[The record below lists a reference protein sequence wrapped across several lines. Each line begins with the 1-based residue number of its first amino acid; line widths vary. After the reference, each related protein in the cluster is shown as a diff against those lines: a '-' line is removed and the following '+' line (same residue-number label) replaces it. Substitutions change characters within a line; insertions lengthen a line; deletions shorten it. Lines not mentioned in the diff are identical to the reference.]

1 MNIKQ
6 WLSAATLSLVGMA
19 AHAAWPEG
27 PVTWVVPYPAGG
39 GTDVI
44 ARTVAA
50 SLEKTL
56 GQTIVVENKPGGG
69 TAIGASAI
77 ARAKPDGYTVGT
89 ADSGTLAFN
98 PSLYKSLTYDP
109 SKFTYIGGLARF
121 PLLLA
126 VPANSPYKTVN
137 ELIEAAK
144 KDPGKLTASSA
155 GAGSPH
161 HLALERF
168 KQLTKTN
175 IVHVPYKGAAPA
187 LQDLIGGQVDLM
199 FGDLGAS
206 LPNIKAGKIRVLAV
220 TVPERLALLPD
231 VPTMAQEGVGD
242 FVAYAWQG
250 LVGPAGMPDDV
261 VLEMKP
267 DSHTAIV
274 ALTHDPKL
282 DDLALMEALLSD
294 AFYVGAIGS
303 RRNNQSRRQRLQ
315 EHFGITAQQLAR
327 LRGPIGVYI
336 GSKSPAEIAVSVMAE
351 VIAVKN
357 GLLLPASF
365 DVSHAKSNPAEYVA

>member
-1 MNIKQ
+1 M
-6 WLSAATLSLVGMA
+6 
-19 AHAAWPEG
+19 
-27 PVTWVVPYPAGG
+27 
-39 GTDVI
+39 I
-44 ARTVAA
+44 ARTVAK
-50 SLEKTL
+50 SLEQKL
-56 GQTIVVENKPGGG
+56 GQTIVVENRPGGG
-69 TAIGASAI
+69 TAIGASAVS
-77 ARAKPDGYTVGT
+77 RAKPDGHTVGT

-109 SKFTYIGGLARF
+109 AKFTYIGGLARF

-126 VPANSPYKTVN
+126 VPANSPYKTVS

-144 KDPGKLTASSA
+144 KEPGKLSASSA

-168 KQLTKTN
+168 KQLTKTD

-206 LPNIKAGKIRVLAV
+206 LPNIKAGKVRVLAA

-250 LVGPAGMPDDV
+250 LVGPADMPDEV
-261 VLEMKP
+261 VE
-267 DSHTAIV
+267 
-274 ALTHDPKL
+274 KL
-282 DDLALMEALLSD
+282 DSDLKATLQSDEVRKKVEAMGVEIMPMTSSEFKSYAD
-294 AFYVGAIGS
+294 KEREDWAKIIEAGNIT
-303 RRNNQSRRQRLQ
+303 LQ
-315 EHFGITAQQLAR
+315 
-327 LRGPIGVYI
+327 
-336 GSKSPAEIAVSVMAE
+336 
-351 VIAVKN
+351 
-357 GLLLPASF
+357 
-365 DVSHAKSNPAEYVA
+365 

>member
-6 WLSAATLSLVGMA
+6 WLSAATLSLAGMA

-27 PVTWVVPYPAGG
+27 PVIWVVPYPAGG

-56 GQTIVVENKPGGG
+56 GQTIVIENKPGGG

-121 PLLLA
+121 PLVLA

-137 ELIEAAK
+137 ALIEAAK
-144 KDPGKLTASSA
+144 KEPGKLTASSA
-155 GAGSPH
+155 GPGSPH

-199 FGDLGAS
+199 FGDLGSS
-206 LPNIKAGKIRVLAV
+206 LPNIRAGKVRVLAV

-250 LVGPAGMPDDV
+250 LVGPAGMPEDV
-261 VLEMKP
+261 VK
-267 DSHTAIV
+267 
-274 ALTHDPKL
+274 KL
-282 DDLALMEALLSD
+282 DTDLKATLESD
-294 AFYVGAIGS
+294 AVSKKVQALGVEIMPMSAAEFKAYSDKEREDWAKVIKAGNIT
-303 RRNNQSRRQRLQ
+303 LQ
-315 EHFGITAQQLAR
+315 
-327 LRGPIGVYI
+327 
-336 GSKSPAEIAVSVMAE
+336 
-351 VIAVKN
+351 
-357 GLLLPASF
+357 
-365 DVSHAKSNPAEYVA
+365 

>member
-1 MNIKQ
+1 MKIKQ
-6 WLSAATLSLVGMA
+6 WLLMATFSLAGTAAN
-19 AHAAWPEG
+19 AAWPEG

-44 ARTVAA
+44 ARTVAS

-69 TAIGASAI
+69 TSIGASAV

-98 PSLYKSLTYDP
+98 PSLYKKLTYDP
-109 SKFTYIGGLARF
+109 TKFTYIGGLARF
-121 PLLLA
+121 PLVLA
-126 VPANSPYKTVN
+126 VPANSPFKTVKD
-137 ELIEAAK
+137 LIAAAK
-144 KDPGKLTASSA
+144 KDPGKLSASSA

-168 KQLTKTN
+168 KQLTQTQ

-199 FGDLGAS
+199 FGDLGSS
-206 LPNIKAGKIRVLAV
+206 LPNIKAGKVRVLAV
-220 TVPERLALLPD
+220 TVPDRLALLPD

-250 LVGPAGMPDDV
+250 LVGPADIPADVVKKLDADLKSTLESDDV
-261 VLEMKP
+261 RKKV
-267 DSHTAIV
+267 
-274 ALTHDPKL
+274 
-282 DDLALMEALLSD
+282 EALGVEIMPMNSSD
-294 AFYVGAIGS
+294 FKAYSDKEREEWAKVIKAG
-303 RRNNQSRRQRLQ
+303 N
-315 EHFGITAQQLAR
+315 ITL
-327 LRGPIGVYI
+327 
-336 GSKSPAEIAVSVMAE
+336 
-351 VIAVKN
+351 
-357 GLLLPASF
+357 
-365 DVSHAKSNPAEYVA
+365 D

>member
-6 WLSAATLSLVGMA
+6 WLSVATLSLAGMA

-56 GQTIVVENKPGGG
+56 GQTIVIENKPGGG

-77 ARAKPDGYTVGT
+77 SRAKPDGYTVGT
-89 ADSGTLAFN
+89 ADSGTLAFT

-109 SKFTYIGGLARF
+109 AKFTYIGGLARF
-121 PLLLA
+121 PLVLA
-126 VPANSPYKTVN
+126 VPANSPFKTVN
-137 ELIEAAK
+137 ALIEAAK
-144 KDPGKLTASSA
+144 KEPGKLTASSA

-168 KQLTKTN
+168 KQLTKTD

-199 FGDLGAS
+199 FGDLGSS
-206 LPNIKAGKIRVLAV
+206 LPNIKAGKARVLAV

-250 LVGPAGMPDDV
+250 LVGPAGMPDEV
-261 VLEMKP
+261 VK
-267 DSHTAIV
+267 
-274 ALTHDPKL
+274 KL
-282 DDLALMEALLSD
+282 DSDLKATLES
-294 AFYVGAIGS
+294 
-303 RRNNQSRRQRLQ
+303 
-315 EHFGITAQQLAR
+315 E
-327 LRGPIGVYI
+327 
-336 GSKSPAEIAVSVMAE
+336 AVSKKVQALGVEIMPMTSSEFKAYSDKE
-351 VIAVKN
+351 REDWAKVIKAGN
-357 GLLLPASF
+357 ITLQ
-365 DVSHAKSNPAEYVA
+365 

>member
-6 WLSAATLSLVGMA
+6 WLSVVTLGLAGTAAQ
-19 AHAAWPEG
+19 AAWPEG

-77 ARAKPDGYTVGT
+77 SRAKPDGYTVGT

-109 SKFTYIGGLARF
+109 ATFTYIGGLARF
-121 PLLLA
+121 PLVLA
-126 VPANSPYKTVN
+126 VPANSPFKTVN
-137 ELIEAAK
+137 ALIEAARK
-144 KDPGKLTASSA
+144 EPGKLAASSA

-168 KQLTKTN
+168 KQLTKTD

-199 FGDLGAS
+199 FGDLGSS
-206 LPNIKAGKIRVLAV
+206 LPNIKAGKVRVLAV

-250 LVGPAGMPDDV
+250 LVGPAGMPD
-261 VLEMKP
+261 E
-267 DSHTAIV
+267 IV
-274 ALTHDPKL
+274 KKL
-282 DDLALMEALLSD
+282 DADLKATLES
-294 AFYVGAIGS
+294 
-303 RRNNQSRRQRLQ
+303 
-315 EHFGITAQQLAR
+315 E
-327 LRGPIGVYI
+327 
-336 GSKSPAEIAVSVMAE
+336 AVSKKVQALGVEIMPMTSSEFKAYSDKE
-351 VIAVKN
+351 REDWAKVIKAGN
-357 GLLLPASF
+357 ITLQ
-365 DVSHAKSNPAEYVA
+365 

>member
-1 MNIKQ
+1 MRIRT
-6 WLSAATLSLVGMA
+6 WLATGALSLAGTMA
-19 AHAAWPEG
+19 QAAWPEG
-27 PVTWVVPYPAGG
+27 PVTWIVPYPAGG

-44 ARTVAA
+44 ARTVAS

-98 PSLYKSLTYDP
+98 PSLYKKLTYDP
-109 SKFTYIGGLARF
+109 AKFTYIGGLARF
-121 PLLLA
+121 PLVLA
-126 VPANSPYKTVN
+126 VPANSRFKNVN
-137 ELIEAAK
+137 ELIEAAR
-144 KDPGKLTASSA
+144 KDPGALSASSA

-168 KQLTKTN
+168 MQLTKTK

-199 FGDLGAS
+199 FGDLGSS
-206 LPNIKAGKIRVLAV
+206 LPNIKAGKIKVLAV
-220 TVPERLALLPD
+220 TVPERLPLLPD

-250 LVGPAGMPDDV
+250 LVGPAALPQD
-261 VLEMKP
+261 
-267 DSHTAIV
+267 IV
-274 ALTHDPKL
+274 EKL
-282 DDLALMEALLSD
+282 DQDLKSTLESGDVRKRVEALGVEIMPMTAKAFKEYSD
-294 AFYVGAIGS
+294 KEREDWAKVIKTG
-303 RRNNQSRRQRLQ
+303 N
-315 EHFGITAQQLAR
+315 ITL
-327 LRGPIGVYI
+327 
-336 GSKSPAEIAVSVMAE
+336 
-351 VIAVKN
+351 
-357 GLLLPASF
+357 
-365 DVSHAKSNPAEYVA
+365 D

>member
-1 MNIKQ
+1 MTIKR
-6 WLSAATLSLVGMA
+6 WLVVTSLALCATA

-44 ARTVAA
+44 ARTVAS
-50 SLEKTL
+50 SLEKKL
-56 GQTIVVENKPGGG
+56 GQTIVIENKPGGG

-77 ARAKPDGYTVGT
+77 SRAKPDGYMVGT

-98 PSLYKSLTYDP
+98 PSLYKQLTYDP

-121 PLLLA
+121 PLVLA

-144 KDPGKLTASSA
+144 KTPGKLSASSA

-168 KQLTKTN
+168 KQLTKTD

-199 FGDLGAS
+199 FGDLGSS
-206 LPNIKAGKIRVLAV
+206 LPNIKAGKVRVLAV
-220 TVPERLALLPD
+220 TVPERLPLLPD

-250 LVGPAGMPDDV
+250 LVGPAGMPEDV
-261 VLEMKP
+261 VK
-267 DSHTAIV
+267 
-274 ALTHDPKL
+274 KL
-282 DDLALMEALLSD
+282 DKDLKDTLESD
-294 AFYVGAIGS
+294 EVRKKVEGLGVEIMPMSGPDFKAYSDKEREDWAKVIKAGNIT
-303 RRNNQSRRQRLQ
+303 LQ
-315 EHFGITAQQLAR
+315 
-327 LRGPIGVYI
+327 
-336 GSKSPAEIAVSVMAE
+336 
-351 VIAVKN
+351 
-357 GLLLPASF
+357 
-365 DVSHAKSNPAEYVA
+365 

>member
-1 MNIKQ
+1 MKIRT
-6 WLSAATLSLVGMA
+6 WLAAGALSVA
-19 AHAAWPEG
+19 STVAQAAWPEG
-27 PVTWVVPYPAGG
+27 PITWIVPYPAGG

-44 ARTVAA
+44 ARTVAS

-98 PSLYKSLTYDP
+98 PSLYKKLTYDP
-109 SKFTYIGGLARF
+109 AKFTYIGGLARF
-121 PLLLA
+121 PLVLA
-126 VPANSPYKTVN
+126 VPANSRFNSVKA
-137 ELIEAAK
+137 LIEAAR
-144 KDPGKLTASSA
+144 KDPDGLSASSA

-168 KQLTKTN
+168 MQLTKTK

-199 FGDLGAS
+199 FGDLGSS
-206 LPNIKAGKIRVLAV
+206 LPNIKAGKVKVLAV
-220 TVPERLALLPD
+220 TVPERLPLLPD

-250 LVGPAGMPDDV
+250 LVGPASLPQAVVEKLDQDLKSTLESDDV
-261 VLEMKP
+261 RKRV
-267 DSHTAIV
+267 
-274 ALTHDPKL
+274 
-282 DDLALMEALLSD
+282 EALGVEIMPMTAKAFKEYSD
-294 AFYVGAIGS
+294 KEREDWAKVIKTG
-303 RRNNQSRRQRLQ
+303 N
-315 EHFGITAQQLAR
+315 ITL
-327 LRGPIGVYI
+327 
-336 GSKSPAEIAVSVMAE
+336 
-351 VIAVKN
+351 
-357 GLLLPASF
+357 
-365 DVSHAKSNPAEYVA
+365 D

>member
-1 MNIKQ
+1 M
-6 WLSAATLSLVGMA
+6 
-19 AHAAWPEG
+19 
-27 PVTWVVPYPAGG
+27 
-39 GTDVI
+39 I
-44 ARTVAA
+44 ARTVAK
-50 SLEKTL
+50 SLEQKL
-56 GQTIVVENKPGGG
+56 GQTIVVENRPGGG
-69 TAIGASAI
+69 TAIGASAVS
-77 ARAKPDGYTVGT
+77 RAKPDGHTVGT

-109 SKFTYIGGLARF
+109 AKFTYIGGLARF

-126 VPANSPYKTVN
+126 VPASSPYKTVS

-144 KDPGKLTASSA
+144 KEPGKLSASSA

-168 KQLTKTN
+168 KQLTKTD

-206 LPNIKAGKIRVLAV
+206 LPNIKAGKVRVLAA

-250 LVGPAGMPDDV
+250 LVGPADMPDEV
-261 VLEMKP
+261 VE
-267 DSHTAIV
+267 
-274 ALTHDPKL
+274 KL
-282 DDLALMEALLSD
+282 DSDLKATLQSDEVRKKVEAMGVEIMPMTSSEFKSYAD
-294 AFYVGAIGS
+294 KEREDWAKIIEAGNIT
-303 RRNNQSRRQRLQ
+303 LQ
-315 EHFGITAQQLAR
+315 
-327 LRGPIGVYI
+327 
-336 GSKSPAEIAVSVMAE
+336 
-351 VIAVKN
+351 
-357 GLLLPASF
+357 
-365 DVSHAKSNPAEYVA
+365 